1 MYQCEGTWLMS
12 PLVISVEQGIHA
24 ALTVLYASVTLP
36 STPMPIVYGL
46 PAPHLSRMLMAKVG

>member
-1 MYQCEGTWLMS
+1 MS